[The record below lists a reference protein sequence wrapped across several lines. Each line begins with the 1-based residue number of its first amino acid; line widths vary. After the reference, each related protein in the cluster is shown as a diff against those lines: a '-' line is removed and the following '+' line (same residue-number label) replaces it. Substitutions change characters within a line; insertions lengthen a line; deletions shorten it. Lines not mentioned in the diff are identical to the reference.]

1 MLKFKGILRSSLID
15 YPGQISA
22 VLFLSKCNFRCPFC
36 HNPELVL
43 CVDGGED
50 IEEELILNFLE
61 DRKGKL
67 DAITITGGEPTLS
80 EGLLEFVKKV
90 KEKGFLVKL
99 DSNGTRPEVLEKL
112 MPYVDFIAMDIKS
125 SLESYEKNCGVKI
138 DLEKIKRSVDLI
150 RNSGKDYEFRTT
162 LVRSLTTEEDIK
174 KICSWL
180 KGSKKY
186 VLQQFDK
193 RNLIINEDLKS
204 EVIYTKEEM
213 ENFKTICSEA
223 FDIVEIRGY

>member
-1 MLKFKGILRSSLID
+1 MLNFKGILRSSLID
-15 YPGQISA
+15 YPGQITA
-22 VLFLSKCNFRCPFC
+22 VLFLPKCNFRCPFC
-36 HNPELVL
+36 HNPELSL
-43 CVDGGED
+43 FSEKGED
-50 IEEELILNFLE
+50 ISEELILSFLD

-80 EGLLEFVKKV
+80 EGLLEFLKKV
-90 KEKGFLVKL
+90 KDKGFLVKL
-99 DSNGTRPEVLEKL
+99 DSNGTRPEVLEEL
-112 MPYVDFIAMDIKS
+112 IPYVDFIAMDIKS
-125 SLESYEKNCGVKI
+125 SLESYERNCGVKV
-138 DLEKIKRSVDLI
+138 DLEKIKRSVELI
-150 RNSGKDYEFRTT
+150 KNSGKDYEFRTT

-180 KGSKKY
+180 KGSKRY

-213 ENFKTICSEA
+213 ENFKIICSEA
-223 FDIVEIRGY
+223 FEEVDIRGY